1 MNKCKYKLNSY
12 HCNHEEDA
20 HLPKRISWKLHQ
32 VTFTEK
38 FAEGDWVRT
47 EMPMMAQCTK
57 CKSSWPNVGSQMYHD
72 FEG

>member
-1 MNKCKYKLNSY
+1 VNKGKYKLNSY
-12 HCNHEEDA
+12 HCNHEEEA

-32 VTFTEK
+32 EEV
-38 FAEGDWVRT
+38 GGYWVRT

-57 CKSSWPNVGSQMYHD
+57 CISTKTFPTGPSPRYHD

>member
-32 VTFTEK
+32 EEV
-38 FAEGDWVRT
+38 GGYWVRT

-57 CKSSWPNVGSQMYHD
+57 CKSSWPNVGSPMYHD